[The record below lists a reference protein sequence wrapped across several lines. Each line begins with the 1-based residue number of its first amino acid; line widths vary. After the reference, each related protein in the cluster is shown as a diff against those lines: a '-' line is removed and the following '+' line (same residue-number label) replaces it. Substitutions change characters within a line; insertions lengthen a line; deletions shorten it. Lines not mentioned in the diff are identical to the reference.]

1 MTTLAETTI
10 AFIGSGAMAGA
21 DDGRHPSHVAWFC
34 PVRSSPPTA
43 PRTRGGTGRKHGLR
57 YTPENAEAAAEADL
71 LVLAVKPQIM
81 DSVVPAV
88 RAGLRAGVP
97 VLSIA
102 AGYPIVKLIEGTG
115 SDRIARAMPN
125 TPGQIGMGMTAW
137 TATGAVAVTQR
148 EQIAAILGALGEV
161 LYVKDERFIDMATA
175 INGSGPAYVFLL
187 LEAMIDAGVQLGF
200 SRVEAQQLATQTILG
215 SLHYAVES
223 GLHPAELRNQVT
235 SPAGTTAAGLYALE
249 KGGARALMYDA
260 ILAAYRL
267 PANWAGTMTFRPVTR
282 RRR

>member
-1 MTTLAETTI
+1 MTILAETTI

-21 DDGRHPSHVAWFC
+21 MIGGLLARGLVPPARVIAADPRRERGAELVAQY
-34 PVRSSPPTA
+34 
-43 PRTRGGTGRKHGLR
+43 GLR
-57 YTPENAEAAAEADL
+57 YTHENAEAAAEAGL

-81 DSVVPAV
+81 DSVLSAV
-88 RAGLRAGVP
+88 RANLRAGVP

-102 AGYPIVKLIEGTG
+102 AGYPIVKLIDGTG

-125 TPGQIGMGMTAW
+125 TPGQIGAGMTAW
-137 TATGAVAVTQR
+137 TASPTIDVAQR
-148 EQIAAILGALGEV
+148 EQIGVVLGALGET

-200 SRVEAQQLATQTILG
+200 SRVEAEQLVTQTMLG
-215 SLHYAVES
+215 AVRYASES

-249 KGGARALMYDA
+249 KGGARALMHDA
-260 ILAAYRL
+260 ILAAYRRAREL
-267 PANWAGTMTFRPVTR
+267 GGHDDT
-282 RRR
+282 